1 VSTIAV
7 SNAPDVHGSGA
18 AVVLPVVDWSAA
30 ERARLLNMARHELLT
45 SGKVVDLEAF
55 RHGTGRS
62 VGAAH
67 QWLSRHRRGGS
78 LVTISHA
85 GATYV
90 PTYQL
95 DEAFGL
101 KPNAVV
107 VNIKLHRAGFDA
119 WATWTWVSTPNPW
132 LDGARPEDLLDD
144 DLDAVEEA
152 IHGMLQR

>member
-1 VSTIAV
+1 MPDTL
-7 SNAPDVHGSGA
+7 APGS
-18 AVVLPVVDWSAA
+18 AVVQPVVDWGAA
-30 ERARLLNMARHELLT
+30 ERARLLNAARHELLT
-45 SGKVVDLEAF
+45 SGKVVDLDAF
-55 RHGTGRS
+55 RHGTDKS

-78 LVTISHA
+78 LVTITHA
-85 GATYV
+85 GATYI

-101 KPNAVV
+101 KRGAVV
-107 VNIKLHRAGFDA
+107 VNVKLHRAGFDA
-119 WATWTWVSTPNPW
+119 WAIWIWVSSPNPW
-132 LDGARPEDLLDD
+132 LDGARPEDLLDT